1 MSKILIIATLCAFA
15 HALPAHE
22 HMCFH
27 KIHAEDHKCYEACS
41 ADGPFVTKGIETRG
55 MCSHLF
61 QTLDSDKVVLQCPDG
76 VTNIKYCAATAINV
90 TITTKGE
97 PTILGAL
104 QSDPA
109 SCDRAIN
116 VPVKVPTTWGGYYDK
131 QSVMT
136 RYPNRRKHFPDA
148 HVQTWQNA
156 GWDCKGND
164 QGGCNGD
171 RDQWVTLGCD
181 FCVAE
186 EKAAA
191 ADKWAIWHTVGSPD
205 SNCTGFPSKTGRR
218 ENCEQDTLPRD
229 GFVQLIATYDDRY
242 LWSPK
247 VWTSY
252 SNSSLT
258 AKGSPICCHP
268 VCKTD
273 PGCANVTWPCGA
285 FFGGCCSG
293 SPFQGCHYD
302 GHHDECD
309 K

>member
-1 MSKILIIATLCAFA
+1 MSKILILATLCAFA
-15 HALPAHE
+15 HAFPAHE
-22 HMCFH
+22 
-27 KIHAEDHKCYEACS
+27 
-41 ADGPFVTKGIETRG
+41 R
-55 MCSHLF
+55 
-61 QTLDSDKVVLQCPDG
+61 
-76 VTNIKYCAATAINV
+76 
-90 TITTKGE
+90 
-97 PTILGAL
+97 AL

-116 VPVKVPTTWGGYYDK
+116 LNVPRDGDDSWAGYYDK
-131 QSVMT
+131 QT
-136 RYPNRRKHFPDA
+136 QINTYPNRRKHFPGA
-148 HVQTWQNA
+148 HVQTWENA

-181 FCVAE
+181 FCVAK

-191 ADKWAIWHTVGSPD
+191 VGKWAIWHTVNNPD
-205 SNCTGFPSKTGRR
+205 SNCTGNKEQPMR

-229 GFVQLIATYDDRY
+229 GLVKLMATYDDRH

-252 SNSSLT
+252 SNTSMT
-258 AKGSPICCHP
+258 AKGKPICCHQ

-293 SPFQGCHYD
+293 SPFQGCSYD
-302 GHHDECD
+302 GPHDECD